1 MSADIGRI
9 GLAVSE
15 AQAVLELV
23 AEKLSTD
30 KPLESDEAFRLFAA
44 VSAAIERLDAVHDAL
59 QETVEPEPIAIVTG
73 VPQ

>member
-9 GLAVSE
+9 GLAVTE
-15 AQAVLELV
+15 AQAVLGLV

-30 KPLESDEAFRLFAA
+30 KPLEADQAFTLFAA
-44 VSAAIERLDAVHDAL
+44 VSAAIQRLDSVHDAL
-59 QETVEPEPIAIVTG
+59 QEIVQPEPITIVTG